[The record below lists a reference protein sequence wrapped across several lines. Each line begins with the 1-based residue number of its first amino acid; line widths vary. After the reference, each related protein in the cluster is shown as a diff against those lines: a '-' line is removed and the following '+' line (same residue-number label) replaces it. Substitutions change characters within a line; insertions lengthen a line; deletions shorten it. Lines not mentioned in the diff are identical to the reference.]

1 MTDIVAPALSRSIVT
16 EIPGPNSRAL
26 LERKERVVAKA
37 VPHQLPVFIES
48 AHDAII
54 TDVDGNRFI
63 DLGCGIGVTT
73 IGHTNDKVVEAVR
86 EQVGKLTHSLFG
98 TTPYEPY
105 VRIAEYLAAHT
116 PGDHDKKSFFVNSGS
131 EAVEN
136 GVKIARKYTGRR
148 AVAVVE
154 HGYHGRTNLTMT
166 MNYKPMPYAAGMG
179 PLASDI
185 FHAPGSY
192 PLQDGLSGAEA
203 AERTQYYL
211 EKHVGV
217 EDLSCLVIEPIQGE
231 GGFIVPADGYLP
243 AMQEWC
249 TANGVVMIADEVQ
262 SGICRT
268 GATFASDHFG
278 WVPDLVLSAKGIA
291 GGLPLAGVTGRA
303 EIMDSVHVGGLGG
316 TFGGN
321 PIACAAAVAVF
332 EQIEADDLNGE
343 AQRIE
348 RVMRPLLDELAERH
362 PEIIEVRGKGAM
374 LAVEL
379 IDPET
384 GAPIPAAP
392 ISAAAGLDGVLVLT
406 AGTDYNVLRFLPSLA
421 ITDDQIREAIDVIGR
436 ALASSLSAA

>member
-1 MTDIVAPALSRSIVT
+1 MTDIAAPATSRAIVT

-26 LERKERVVAKA
+26 LERKAAAVAQGI
-37 VPHQLPVFIES
+37 PHQLPVFIAE

-73 IGHTNDKVVEAVR
+73 IGHTNDEVVVAVR

-105 VRIAEYLAAHT
+105 VRVAELLAELT
-116 PGDHDKKSFFVNSGS
+116 PGDHAKKSFFVNSGS

-136 GVKIARKYTGRR
+136 GVKVARKHTGRR

-166 MNYKPMPYAAGMG
+166 MNFKPAPYATGMG

-192 PLQDGLSGAEA
+192 PLRDGLDGAA
-203 AERTQYYL
+203 AAKRTQWYL

-217 EDLSCLVIEPIQGE
+217 SDLACLVIEPIQGE

-243 AMQEWC
+243 LMQEWC

-262 SGICRT
+262 SGVART
-268 GATFASDHFG
+268 GATFASEHFG
-278 WVPDLVLSAKGIA
+278 WVPDILLSAKGIA
-291 GGLPLAGVTGRA
+291 GGMPLAGVTGRA
-303 EIMDSVHVGGLGG
+303 EIMDSVHTGGIGG

-321 PIACAAAVAVF
+321 PVSCAAAVAVL
-332 EQIEADDLNGE
+332 EQVTSKDLNAE
-343 AQRIE
+343 AR
-348 RVMRPLLDELAERH
+348 RVESVLRPLLEELAASH
-362 PEIIEVRGKGAM
+362 PEIAEVRGKGAM
-374 LAVEL
+374 LAIEL
-379 IDPET
+379 LDPET
-384 GAPIPAAP
+384 REPIPTGP
-392 ISAAAGLDGVLVLT
+392 ISAAAGKEGVLVLT

-421 ITDDQIREAIDVIGR
+421 ITDEQLREAIEVVGR
-436 ALASSLSAA
+436 ALSAR